1 MDEMNPKETAYSGE
15 RAPIAPVTSPAEA
28 RAHASSAENA
38 GPPHQV
44 AQSSGIGAFMELASD
59 NLPTSLAEVSAFLKH
74 TKRVWLM
81 AAGILIRAA
90 ALLNLTASA
99 AELAKNSPEA
109 RQLHP
114 KATLTPDAYG

>member
-1 MDEMNPKETAYSGE
+1 MDEMKPKENAYSGE
-15 RAPIAPVTSPAEA
+15 RAPIAPVTSPAEV

-38 GPPHQV
+38 GAPHQV

-81 AAGILIRAA
+81 AAGILIGA
-90 ALLNLTASA
+90 ALLNLTARA
-99 AELAKNSPEA
+99 AEWA
-109 RQLHP
+109 
-114 KATLTPDAYG
+114 